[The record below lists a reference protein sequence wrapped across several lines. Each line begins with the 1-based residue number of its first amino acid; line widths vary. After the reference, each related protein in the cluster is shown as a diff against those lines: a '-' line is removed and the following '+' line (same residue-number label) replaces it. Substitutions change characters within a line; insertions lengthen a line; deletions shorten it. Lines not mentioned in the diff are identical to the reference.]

1 MTILQNQEQSIVFG
15 NNIIVV
21 AKNKVIAGFRE
32 YPAYIISKRKTGWE
46 ISNLS
51 MHAPLPKACIDEI
64 LSVSHEEWG
73 WKEDRKIEA
82 IINRYQLDWYRN

>member
-1 MTILQNQEQSIVFG
+1 
-15 NNIIVV
+15 
-21 AKNKVIAGFRE
+21 
-32 YPAYIISKRKTGWE
+32 
-46 ISNLS
+46 